1 LKQMAS
7 SRKFSKKSLLL
18 LLFHQ
23 TIVYLI
29 RTSEEVFPKVASEK
43 GMSGTV
49 SGFVFSCYALVVMI
63 SSPILG
69 QILPRV
75 GAKFMLMS
83 GILAAG
89 VASILFG
96 LLNHLSN
103 DLSDG
108 LEFTIYCFIIRSVEA
123 IGDAA
128 FYTAFYT
135 YIMYV
140 FRDNIG
146 TACGITGTCAW
157 VGMFLGSA
165 IRVGFTLDGYGLP
178 FYVLGGLILF
188 NLAICWYIVKLIDP
202 TASVNEEPKE
212 RNHERVRP
220 PTSYWSLIT
229 IPQVA
234 VISLVVVVVSQSQ
247 GFLDPTVEP
256 HFRQYNLGTSFVGVV
271 FLLMSFAYAILSPIT
286 GWIATKMDNKY
297 PLMIIGL
304 LLSALGLVLLGP
316 SWFIPMTP
324 NVWISTISMII
335 MGFAYAVAF
344 IPTFECILDLAI
356 EKGFGDNVKTYSLVS
371 GLWSSMYSL
380 GEVSGPLFGGL
391 FVDIFDFRNGVS
403 IMAGFS
409 LLAVSTLSC
418 QKNSIY

>member
-1 LKQMAS
+1 MSIMAP
-7 SRKFSKKSLLL
+7 F
-18 LLFHQ
+18 
-23 TIVYLI
+23 
-29 RTSEEVFPKVASEK
+29 FPKVAYEK

-96 LLNHLSN
+96 LLNHLS
-103 DLSDG
+103 DG
-108 LEFTIYCFIIRSVEA
+108 LEFTIYCFIVRSVEA
-123 IGDAA
+123 IGAAA
-128 FYTAFYT
+128 FSTASYT

-140 FRDNIG
+140 FPDDIG
-146 TACGITGTCAW
+146 TAFGITETCVG
-157 VGMFLGSA
+157 VGMSLGPA
-165 IRVGFTLDGYGLP
+165 IGSGLFALGGYGLP
-178 FYVLGGLILF
+178 FYALGGLILL
-188 NLAICWYIVKLIDP
+188 NLPICWYIVRPIDP

-212 RNHERVRP
+212 RNHEHVRP
-220 PTSYWSLIT
+220 PSSYWSLIT

-234 VISLVVVVVSQSQ
+234 VISMVVVVVSQSQ

-335 MGFAYAVAF
+335 LGFAYAVAF

-391 FVDIFDFRNGVS
+391 FVDMFDFRNGVS

-418 QKNSIY
+418 QKIAFIY